1 MKNICRILKVSILLV
16 AMAIGL
22 TVPSFAQGVDLEQQ
36 FKEVAVKFVND
47 MCSGN
52 YDECY
57 TVMDETMKKA
67 MSAEDL
73 KKDWETL
80 KSVTGPIE
88 SASVT
93 NTAESNGFYIVVIT
107 CRGEVQDLIVQVV
120 MNEDRTVTGLWS
132 VLSPKVEPVEVSYE
146 GVVEEDVVINAGTE
160 WELNGKLTLPAG
172 QEGPFPAAILIH
184 GSGPSDMNETVG
196 GCSPFRDLAVGLAR
210 QGIAVLRY
218 DKRTFAHAQQ
228 LSQGNVAELTIKE
241 EYVDDVVAA
250 VTLLKSNSRID
261 SSRIFG
267 IGHSLGATVLPRIDI
282 SGADFRGMV
291 LLAGTPR
298 PLWEV
303 SYDQNLMAISTL
315 PEEYYEENMKIV
327 EAEVQKVQVLLDAD
341 MEESKGLTAFGLPGY
356 YLKDMMEYPP
366 IELLEKSDKPVMILQ
381 GTDDFQVYPDKD
393 FAMFKAKLGSRPNTV
408 LKLYDGLNHLF
419 MSYNGDYKGTVNEY
433 NTAANVD
440 ERVISDIGEW
450 INSVK

>member
-1 MKNICRILKVSILLV
+1 M
-16 AMAIGL
+16 
-22 TVPSFAQGVDLEQQ
+22 EQQ

-57 TVMDETMKKA
+57 TVMDETMKKS
-67 MSAEDL
+67 MSADDL

-132 VLSPKVEPVEVSYE
+132 VLSPKVEPAEVSYE
-146 GVVEEDVVINAGTE
+146 GVVEEDMVINAGTE
-160 WELNGKLTLPAG
+160 WELNGKLTLPAS

-196 GCSPFRDLAVGLAR
+196 GCAPFRDLAVGLAR

-228 LSQGNVAELTIKE
+228 LSQGNVAELTTKE
-241 EYVDDVVAA
+241 EYIDDVVAA
-250 VTLLKSNSRID
+250 VTLLKSDSRID
-261 SSRIFG
+261 S
-267 IGHSLGATVLPRIDI
+267 
-282 SGADFRGMV
+282 
-291 LLAGTPR
+291 
-298 PLWEV
+298 
-303 SYDQNLMAISTL
+303 
-315 PEEYYEENMKIV
+315 
-327 EAEVQKVQVLLDAD
+327 
-341 MEESKGLTAFGLPGY
+341 
-356 YLKDMMEYPP
+356 
-366 IELLEKSDKPVMILQ
+366 
-381 GTDDFQVYPDKD
+381 
-393 FAMFKAKLGSRPNTV
+393 
-408 LKLYDGLNHLF
+408 
-419 MSYNGDYKGTVNEY
+419 
-433 NTAANVD
+433 
-440 ERVISDIGEW
+440 
-450 INSVK
+450 

>member
-36 FKEVAVKFVND
+36 FKEVAVKFSKRYVLWKLRR
-47 MCSGN
+47 MLHR
-52 YDECY
+52 
-57 TVMDETMKKA
+57 VMDETMKKA
-67 MSAEDL
+67 SQAEESS

-228 LSQGNVAELTIKE
+228 LSQGNVAELTIKRSTST
-241 EYVDDVVAA
+241 
-250 VTLLKSNSRID
+250 TLWQR
-261 SSRIFG
+261 
-267 IGHSLGATVLPRIDI
+267 
-282 SGADFRGMV
+282 
-291 LLAGTPR
+291 
-298 PLWEV
+298 
-303 SYDQNLMAISTL
+303 
-315 PEEYYEENMKIV
+315 
-327 EAEVQKVQVLLDAD
+327 
-341 MEESKGLTAFGLPGY
+341 
-356 YLKDMMEYPP
+356 
-366 IELLEKSDKPVMILQ
+366 
-381 GTDDFQVYPDKD
+381 
-393 FAMFKAKLGSRPNTV
+393 
-408 LKLYDGLNHLF
+408 
-419 MSYNGDYKGTVNEY
+419 
-433 NTAANVD
+433 
-440 ERVISDIGEW
+440 
-450 INSVK
+450 